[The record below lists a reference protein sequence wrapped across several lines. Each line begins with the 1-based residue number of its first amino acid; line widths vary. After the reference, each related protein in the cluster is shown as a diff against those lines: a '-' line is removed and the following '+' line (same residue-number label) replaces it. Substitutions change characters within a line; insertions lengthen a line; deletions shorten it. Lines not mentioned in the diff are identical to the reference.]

1 MSERFLVLQSS
12 YKVLSIGIGE
22 NGRIIDRIAEN
33 KLTASASL
41 VPLAIKLLE
50 RNSLSLH
57 DMSAII
63 VDQGP
68 GAFGSLR
75 VLLSTANAIGFALKL
90 PIVGLD
96 GLSTLTNDVIDNYS
110 DVRLDENI
118 LIVPILNA
126 YNAECY
132 YGIYE
137 VNLATREHIA
147 TFESGY
153 IKIYTLIELLIKN
166 HPHKKLILVGNG
178 VSLYY
183 AMLTEQLGTR
193 ATCIN
198 DTFDLASLDSMAYY
212 GLQKWQSQES
222 PVFKALPLYLKMQ
235 MYTST
240 PTFTQQ

>member
-75 VLLSTANAIGFALKL
+75 VLLSTANAIGFALKF

-137 VNLATREHIA
+137 VKTHFI
-147 TFESGY
+147 
-153 IKIYTLIELLIKN
+153 
-166 HPHKKLILVGNG
+166 
-178 VSLYY
+178 
-183 AMLTEQLGTR
+183 
-193 ATCIN
+193 
-198 DTFDLASLDSMAYY
+198 LDSY
-212 GLQKWQSQES
+212 
-222 PVFKALPLYLKMQ
+222 F
-235 MYTST
+235 
-240 PTFTQQ
+240 